1 MKGASESN
9 CLKLLLLL
17 VCAMQVAVV
26 VGCREQSVAGD
37 ETLHKTTKTKTN

>member
-17 VCAMQVAVV
+17 VCAMQVVV
-26 VGCREQSVAGD
+26 VGCRAQSVADD